1 MNDLFAT
8 LSAITKQS
16 IPKGSAQDS
25 LDQSRVLLGKR
36 GPAVRTEIVEQAI
49 SNTLALRSGDWKLI
63 PASPQQQVSGMGAGA
78 DPNDNRWTHSII
90 RSDEL
95 YDLANDPVESTN
107 LAPRFPERVAAMKA
121 RLQAIRHAN

>member
-95 YDLANDPVESTN
+95 YDLASDPTESIN
-107 LAPRFPERVAAMKA
+107 LASRFPERVASMKA